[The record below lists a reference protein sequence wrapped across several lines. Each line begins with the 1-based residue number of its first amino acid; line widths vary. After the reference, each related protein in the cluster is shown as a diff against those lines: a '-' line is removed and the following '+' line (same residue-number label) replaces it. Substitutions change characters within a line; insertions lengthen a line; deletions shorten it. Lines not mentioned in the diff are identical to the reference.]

1 MNILVAE
8 ETLTIE
14 QLRKFFED
22 RPALKPNAIGIEA
35 GLVTGYLNKI
45 VNGDRPLN
53 DEVAAKVMT
62 VIKKYG
68 YGLDVN

>member
-1 MNILVAE
+1 MNTLVAE

-35 GLVTGYLNKI
+35 GLGTGYLNKVLKGEKPFTNHVI
-45 VNGDRPLN
+45 
-53 DEVAAKVMT
+53 EKVLP
-62 VIKKYG
+62 IIDKYG
-68 YGLDVN
+68 YKK